1 MKLKLNYVVLVE
13 GKYDKIKLDSLL
25 DATILTTQGFGIFKE
40 KEKKA
45 LLRRLAKERGL
56 IVVTDS
62 DGAGKVIRGHISSI
76 LPKEQVI
83 HLYIPKIKGKEARK
97 IEASKEGTL
106 GVEGMEADLLRN
118 LFAPY
123 AADANTASCGYE
135 PVSKY
140 RFYED
145 GFTGG
150 SDSAKFRGM
159 LAKLLDLPDDLS
171 ANALLEAINL
181 LGGLPFYESAL
192 QKIEAFVNTEDEPME
207 KEN

>member
-1 MKLKLNYVVLVE
+1 MKLKINRVVLVE

-25 DATILTTQGFGIFKE
+25 DATVLTTHGFGIFKE
-40 KEKKA
+40 AEKKA

-62 DGAGKVIRGHISSI
+62 DGAGRVIRGHIASI

-97 IEASKEGTL
+97 TEASKEGTL
-106 GVEGMEADLLRN
+106 GVEGMEADLLRS

-123 AADANTASCGYE
+123 AVDADTDVAPTE
-135 PVSKY
+135 PVSKF

-145 GFTGG
+145 GFTGAP
-150 SDSAKFRGM
+150 DSTKSRAK
-159 LAKLLDLPDDLS
+159 LAKELDLPDDLT

-181 LGGLPFYESAL
+181 LGGLPLYESTLARMDARSEESF
-192 QKIEAFVNTEDEPME
+192 KSSTD
-207 KEN
+207 KT

>member
-13 GKYDKIKLDSLL
+13 GKYDKIKLDSIL

-40 KEKKA
+40 AEKKV

-76 LPKEQVI
+76 LPREQVI

-97 IEASKEGTL
+97 TEASKEGTL
-106 GVEGMEADLLRN
+106 GVEGMEADLLRH

-123 AADANTASCGYE
+123 AVDVETSVTE
-135 PVSKY
+135 SVSKY

-145 GFTGG
+145 GFTGAP
-150 SDSAKFRGM
+150 DSTKSRAV
-159 LAKLLDLPDDLS
+159 LAKMLDLPDDLT

-181 LGGLPFYESAL
+181 LGGLPLYESAL
-192 QKIEAFVNTEDEPME
+192 ARIEPSE
-207 KEN
+207 KG

>member
-1 MKLKLNYVVLVE
+1 MKLKINRVVLVE
-13 GKYDKIKLDSLL
+13 GKYDKIKLNSLL

-56 IVVTDS
+56 LVVTDS
-62 DGAGKVIRGHISSI
+62 DGAGKLIRGHISSI
-76 LPKEQVI
+76 LPREQVI

-97 IEASKEGTL
+97 TEASKEGTL

-123 AADANTASCGYE
+123 AVDAETDGGVYE

-150 SDSAKFRGM
+150 PDSTRYRGM

-181 LGGLPFYESAL
+181 LGGLPLYETAL
-192 QKIEAFVNTEDEPME
+192 TRMEASEGE
-207 KEN
+207 

>member
-1 MKLKLNYVVLVE
+1 MKLKLQRVVLVE
-13 GKYDKIKLDSLL
+13 GKYDKIKLSSLL
-25 DATILTTQGFGIFKE
+25 DATILTTDGFGIFKE
-40 KEKKA
+40 AEKKA

-62 DGAGKVIRGHISSI
+62 DGAGKVIRGHIASI

-83 HLYIPKIKGKEARK
+83 HLYIPKIRGKEARK
-97 IEASKEGTL
+97 SEASKEGTL
-106 GVEGMEADLLRN
+106 GVEGMDADLLRN

-123 AADANTASCGYE
+123 ATDAETVTDTE
-135 PVSKY
+135 TVSKF

-150 SDSAKFRGM
+150 PDSTKLRAE
-159 LAKLLDLPDDLS
+159 LARRLDLPDDLT

-181 LGGLPFYESAL
+181 LGGLPLYEEAL
-192 QKIEAFVNTEDEPME
+192 LKMNADADEPVTL
-207 KEN
+207 

>member
-1 MKLKLNYVVLVE
+1 MKLKLNRVVLVE
-13 GKYDKIKLDSLL
+13 GKYDKIKLSSLL
-25 DATILTTQGFGIFKE
+25 DATILTTHGFGIFKE
-40 KEKKA
+40 SEKKA

-62 DGAGKVIRGHISSI
+62 DGAGRVIRGHIASI

-83 HLYIPKIKGKEARK
+83 HLYIPKIKGKETRK
-97 IEASKEGTL
+97 IEASKEGIL
-106 GVEGMEADLLRN
+106 GVEGMEADLLRS

-123 AADANTASCGYE
+123 AVDADDARSVSE

-150 SDSAKFRGM
+150 PDSTKYRAM
-159 LAKLLDLPDDLS
+159 LAKLLDLPDDLT

-181 LGGLPFYESAL
+181 LGGLPLYETAL
-192 QKIEAFVNTEDEPME
+192 ARMDVRSEESSQNLTDKT
-207 KEN
+207 

>member
-1 MKLKLNYVVLVE
+1 MKMKLNRVVLVE

-40 KEKKA
+40 AEKKA

-62 DGAGKVIRGHISSI
+62 DGAGRVIRGHIASI

-97 IEASKEGTL
+97 AAPSKEGTL
-106 GVEGMEADLLRN
+106 GVEGMEADLLRS

-123 AADANTASCGYE
+123 AADAAQDAKAPET
-135 PVSKY
+135 VSKY

-145 GFTGG
+145 GFTGAR
-150 SDSAKFRGM
+150 SSTRYRAE
-159 LAKLLDLPDDLS
+159 LAKALDLPDDLS

-181 LGGLPFYESAL
+181 LGGLPLYEDVLRQMKNADG
-192 QKIEAFVNTEDEPME
+192 F
-207 KEN
+207 EN

>member
-1 MKLKLNYVVLVE
+1 MKLKLSRVVLVE

-25 DATILTTQGFGIFKE
+25 DATILTTHGFGIFKE
-40 KEKKA
+40 AEKKA

-62 DGAGKVIRGHISSI
+62 DGAGKVIRGHIASI

-97 IEASKEGTL
+97 TEASKEGTL
-106 GVEGMEADLLRN
+106 GVEGMESDLLRT

-123 AADANTASCGYE
+123 AVDADAAPACE

-140 RFYED
+140 RFFED
-145 GFTGG
+145 GFTGAP
-150 SDSAKFRGM
+150 DSTKSRAQ
-159 LAKLLDLPDDLS
+159 LSKLLDLPDDLS

-181 LGGLPFYESAL
+181 LGGLPLYESAL
-192 QKIEAFVNTEDEPME
+192 TRMEPSE
-207 KEN
+207 EG

>member
-1 MKLKLNYVVLVE
+1 MKLKLTRVVLVE

-25 DATILTTQGFGIFKE
+25 DATILTTHGFGIFKE
-40 KEKKA
+40 AEKKA

-62 DGAGKVIRGHISSI
+62 DGAGRVIRGHIASI

-97 IEASKEGTL
+97 TEASKEGTL
-106 GVEGMEADLLRN
+106 GVEGMEADLLRS

-123 AADANTASCGYE
+123 TVDAERETTAPA

-140 RFYED
+140 RFYQD
-145 GFTGG
+145 GFTGAP
-150 SDSAKFRGM
+150 DSTKARAE
-159 LAKLLDLPDDLS
+159 LAKMLDLPDDLT

-181 LGGLPFYESAL
+181 LGGVPLYETAL
-192 QKIEAFVNTEDEPME
+192 SGMDVQSRESPKNSTDET
-207 KEN
+207 